1 MPRICSIDLLIL
13 KQNICIKTLYSEIK
27 LPHLKTLL
35 YDNSSYNNWFEKY
48 IITEKV
54 TTYKVNSNTL

>member
-13 KQNICIKTLYSEIK
+13 KQNISIKTLYSEIK

-48 IITEKV
+48 IITER
-54 TTYKVNSNTL
+54 